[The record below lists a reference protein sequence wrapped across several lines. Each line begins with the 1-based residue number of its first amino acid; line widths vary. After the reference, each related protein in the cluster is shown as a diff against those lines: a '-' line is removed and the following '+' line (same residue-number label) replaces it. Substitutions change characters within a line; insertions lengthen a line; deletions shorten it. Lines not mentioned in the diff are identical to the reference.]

1 MKIFS
6 KLKIRRTEMEKFTHL
21 NEILETMKTDIEKFY
36 EKGQNA
42 AGTRL
47 RKSLNDLRK
56 KAAEIRKEIQD
67 ERAKRK
73 TEGK

>member
-1 MKIFS
+1 
-6 KLKIRRTEMEKFTHL
+6 MEKFSNL

-36 EKGQNA
+36 DKGQNA

-47 RKSLNDLRK
+47 RKSLNELRK
-56 KAAEIRKEIQD
+56 KAAEIRKDIQD

-73 TEGK
+73 AEGK

>member
-1 MKIFS
+1 
-6 KLKIRRTEMEKFTHL
+6 MEKFTHL

>member
-1 MKIFS
+1 
-6 KLKIRRTEMEKFTHL
+6 MEKLNQL
-21 NEILETMKTDIEKFY
+21 NEILESMKTDIEKFY
-36 EKGQNA
+36 DKGQNA

-56 KAAEIRKEIQD
+56 KAAEIRKDIQE

-73 TEGK
+73 AEGK

>member
-1 MKIFS
+1 
-6 KLKIRRTEMEKFTHL
+6 MEKFNHL
-21 NEILETMKTDIEKFY
+21 NEILDNMKTDIEKFY
-36 EKGQNA
+36 EKSQNA

-56 KAAEIRKEIQD
+56 KAAEIRKDIQE

-73 TEGK
+73 SEGK

>member
-1 MKIFS
+1 MS
-6 KLKIRRTEMEKFTHL
+6 NLDHL
-21 NEILETMKTDIEKFY
+21 NEILENMKVDAEKFY

-73 TEGK
+73 AEGK

>member
-1 MKIFS
+1 MNN
-6 KLKIRRTEMEKFTHL
+6 LNHL
-21 NEILETMKTDIEKFY
+21 QEILEGMKTDAEKFY

-67 ERAKRK
+67 ERTKRK
-73 TEGK
+73 AEGK

>member
-1 MKIFS
+1 
-6 KLKIRRTEMEKFTHL
+6 MEKFNHL
-21 NEILETMKTDIEKFY
+21 KEILEGMKSDLEKFY

-56 KAAEIRKEIQD
+56 KSAEIRKDIQD
-67 ERAKRK
+67 ERSKRK
-73 TEGK
+73 TESK

>member
-1 MKIFS
+1 MNN
-6 KLKIRRTEMEKFTHL
+6 LNHL
-21 NEILETMKTDIEKFY
+21 QEILEGMKTDAEKFY

-56 KAAEIRKEIQD
+56 KAAEIRKEIQE
-67 ERAKRK
+67 ERTKRK
-73 TEGK
+73 AEGK

>member
-1 MKIFS
+1 
-6 KLKIRRTEMEKFTHL
+6 MEKFNDL
-21 NEILETMKTDIEKFY
+21 NQILDGMKTDIEKFY

-56 KAAEIRKEIQD
+56 KAAEIRKDIQE

-73 TEGK
+73 SQG

>member
-1 MKIFS
+1 
-6 KLKIRRTEMEKFTHL
+6 MEKFNNL
-21 NEILETMKTDIEKFY
+21 QEVLDGMKTDIEKFY
-36 EKGQNA
+36 DKGQNA

-56 KAAEIRKEIQD
+56 KAAEIRKAIQD

-73 TEGK
+73 AEGK

>member
-1 MKIFS
+1 MNNLI
-6 KLKIRRTEMEKFTHL
+6 HL
-21 NEILETMKTDIEKFY
+21 HEILEGMKTDAEKFY
-36 EKGQNA
+36 DKGQNA

>member
-1 MKIFS
+1 MNN
-6 KLKIRRTEMEKFTHL
+6 LNHL
-21 NEILETMKTDIEKFY
+21 HEILEGMKTDAEKFY

-67 ERAKRK
+67 ERTKRK
-73 TEGK
+73 AEGK

>member
-1 MKIFS
+1 
-6 KLKIRRTEMEKFTHL
+6 MEKFNSL
-21 NEILETMKTDIEKFY
+21 QEILDGMKTDIEKFY
-36 EKGQNA
+36 EKEQNA

-56 KAAEIRKEIQD
+56 KAAEIRKDIQD

-73 TEGK
+73 EAGK

>member
-1 MKIFS
+1 
-6 KLKIRRTEMEKFTHL
+6 MEKFTHL

-67 ERAKRK
+67 ERTKRK
-73 TEGK
+73 AEGK

>member
-1 MKIFS
+1 
-6 KLKIRRTEMEKFTHL
+6 MEKINDLHK
-21 NEILETMKTDIEKFY
+21 ILEDMKADIEKFY
-36 EKGQNA
+36 DKGQNA

-56 KAAEIRKEIQD
+56 KAAEIRKDIQD

>member
-1 MKIFS
+1 
-6 KLKIRRTEMEKFTHL
+6 MEKFSQLH
-21 NEILETMKTDIEKFY
+21 EILETMKTDIEKFY

-56 KAAEIRKEIQD
+56 KSAEIRKDIQD

-73 TEGK
+73 AEGK

>member
-1 MKIFS
+1 
-6 KLKIRRTEMEKFTHL
+6 MEKLNQL
-21 NEILETMKTDIEKFY
+21 NEILESMKTDIEKFY

-56 KAAEIRKEIQD
+56 KAAEIRKDIQE

-73 TEGK
+73 AEGK